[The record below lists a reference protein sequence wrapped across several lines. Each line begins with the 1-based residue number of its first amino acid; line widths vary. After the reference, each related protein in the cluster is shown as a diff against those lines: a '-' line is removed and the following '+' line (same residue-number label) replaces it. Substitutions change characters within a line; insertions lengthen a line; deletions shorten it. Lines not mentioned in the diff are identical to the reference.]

1 MEYTLKLG
9 ESVAVRRGWLS
20 RRRVIFAGEVSPG
33 VYSIVAEWSEVHNS
47 ASYNIYFQKSQREF
61 PLLDGRISI
70 LDATKH
76 EIRFRFERRP
86 RRDVRSSPGGPGA
99 V

>member
-20 RRRVIFAGEVSPG
+20 RRRITFAGEASPG

-47 ASYNIYFQKSQREF
+47 AAYNIYFQKSQREF
-61 PLLDGRISI
+61 TLLGGRISI

-86 RRDVRSSPGGPGA
+86 ETNVPS
-99 V
+99 